1 MDETAKILVIE
12 DDKFLNKLYSDQLR
26 REGFE
31 VSVAISG
38 EEGLS
43 KALNENPDLVILD
56 IVLPHK
62 NGFDIL
68 SEMKLRRQTKNIPVV
83 ILTNLEQD
91 TDIKTGLDLGAAGYL
106 IKTDFPITKL
116 GEEVRKYL
124 VINSKL
130 SYKGKKRSSARAL

>member
-130 SYKGKKRSSARAL
+130 SDKGKKRSSARAL

>member
-1 MDETAKILVIE
+1 MEKQPKILVIE

-31 VSVAISG
+31 VSMAISG
-38 EEGLS
+38 DEGMSKILS
-43 KALNENPDLVILD
+43 EKPDLIILD

-68 SEMKLRRQTKNIPVV
+68 SETKLHASTKNIPVL
-83 ILTNLEQD
+83 ILTNLGQD
-91 TDIKTGLDLGAAGYL
+91 ADIKTGMDLGAVGYL
-106 IKTDFPITKL
+106 VKTDFSITKL

-124 VINSKL
+124 VMKQRKFFNNE
-130 SYKGKKRSSARAL
+130 AAD

>member
-1 MDETAKILVIE
+1 MEKQPKILVIE

-31 VSVAISG
+31 VSMAISG
-38 EEGLS
+38 DEGMSKILS
-43 KALNENPDLVILD
+43 EKPDLVILD

-68 SEMKLRRQTKNIPVV
+68 SEMKLHASTKDIPVLIV
-83 ILTNLEQD
+83 TNLGQD
-91 TDIKTGLDLGAAGYL
+91 ADIKTGLDLGAVGYL
-106 IKTDFPITKL
+106 VKTDFSITKL

-124 VINSKL
+124 VMKHRKFSNNE
-130 SYKGKKRSSARAL
+130 AAD

>member
-1 MDETAKILVIE
+1 MEKQPKILVIE

-31 VSVAISG
+31 VSMAISG
-38 EEGLS
+38 DEGMS
-43 KALNENPDLVILD
+43 KILNEKPDLVILD

-68 SEMKLRRQTKNIPVV
+68 SEMKLHASTKDIPVLIV
-83 ILTNLEQD
+83 TNLGQD
-91 TDIKTGLDLGAAGYL
+91 ADIKTGLDLGAVGYL
-106 IKTDFPITKL
+106 VKTDFSITKL

-124 VINSKL
+124 VMKHRKFSNNE
-130 SYKGKKRSSARAL
+130 AAD

>member
-68 SEMKLRRQTKNIPVV
+68 SEMKLRRKTKNIPVV

-124 VINSKL
+124 VINRKL
-130 SYKGKKRSSARAL
+130 SDKGKKRSSARAL

>member
-1 MDETAKILVIE
+1 MEKQPKILVIE

-31 VSVAISG
+31 VSMAISG
-38 EEGLS
+38 DEGLS
-43 KALNENPDLVILD
+43 KVLNENPDLVILD

-68 SEMKLRRQTKNIPVV
+68 SEMKLHAHTKNIPVLIV
-83 ILTNLEQD
+83 TNLGQD
-91 TDIKTGLDLGAAGYL
+91 ADIKTGLELGAVGYL
-106 IKTDFPITKL
+106 VKTDFSITKL

-124 VINSKL
+124 VMKQ
-130 SYKGKKRSSARAL
+130 KKFSHNEAAD

>member
-56 IVLPHK
+56 IMLPKMDGFAVLIELK
-62 NGFDIL
+62 KDNA
-68 SEMKLRRQTKNIPVV
+68 TKKIPV
-83 ILTNLEQD
+83 LMMTNLGQQA
-91 TDIKTGLDLGAAGYL
+91 DIDKGKQLGADDYIVKSSL
-106 IKTDFPITKL
+106 TPSQVSEKIKAFLK
-116 GEEVRKYL
+116 
-124 VINSKL
+124 
-130 SYKGKKRSSARAL
+130 